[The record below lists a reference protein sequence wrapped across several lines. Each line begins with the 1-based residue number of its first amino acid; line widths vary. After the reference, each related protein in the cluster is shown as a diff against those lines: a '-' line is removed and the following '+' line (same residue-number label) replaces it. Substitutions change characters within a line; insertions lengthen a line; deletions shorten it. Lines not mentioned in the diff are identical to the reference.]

1 MQAIRPGADTLDTV
15 SSQSSS
21 HILAVQILRL
31 PLYNLL
37 SDIALFVFF
46 LFVFSKD
53 LIVEDLA
60 LSDRLMFG
68 EHLYLSQ
75 ESTEKVAN

>member
-1 MQAIRPGADTLDTV
+1 MQALRPGADSLDTV
-15 SSQSSS
+15 SSHSSS

-31 PLYNLL
+31 PLNNLL

-46 LFVFSKD
+46 LFVFIKD
-53 LIVEDLA
+53 LIVKDLA

-68 EHLYLSQ
+68 EHLYLS
-75 ESTEKVAN
+75 